1 MRSYA
6 NQRRS
11 PHAMTK
17 VKLALK
23 APAEFS
29 AMSLHEKNSYLQGLS
44 NQVAIAR
51 GIQNPEPLDR
61 EALSRLRRFYMRRKP
76 NELELEKIAD
86 PLLRSAMQSLADTI
100 HLGEIKNHILHE
112 APANCNAITIVPAD
126 DAQLSFFP
134 ADLHDAPLKD
144 DVNLMDVAPFSL
156 SKTIRDGSIRYELPD
171 AVITIEGG
179 ATVGLVTVYDYDIF
193 IHMVSQLSAQMRQYR
208 IDMEKGLRPSLP
220 PRVFRPNASQIL
232 RYCQREQGGKQY
244 ADLEKALDRLQ
255 ATRYK
260 ITNLTDTQKRRA
272 SVEAFTLIGRYKV
285 VSRTNTDTID
295 EVEIEIPEWVYNGVV
310 TSPGNRPSILT
321 LNPDYF
327 TITRPLAK
335 FIYRIARKACGTHG
349 FAVYGFDTLYQ
360 RSGSAGP
367 YRKFRDTLLK
377 LVEACKTDP
386 LPDFDIE
393 IVTGKGNADQLRMTS
408 RNKTLTMKDAA

>member
-1 MRSYA
+1 M
-6 NQRRS
+6 
-11 PHAMTK
+11 PK
-17 VKLALK
+17 IKLNLMP
-23 APAEFS
+23 PAEFS
-29 AMSLHEKNSYLQGLS
+29 ALSLHEKNDYLQSLA
-44 NQVAIAR
+44 NQVATAR
-51 GIQNPEPLDR
+51 GVENPEPLDR
-61 EALSRLRRFYMRRKP
+61 DSLSRLRRFYMRRKP
-76 NELELEKIAD
+76 NELELEKAGD
-86 PLLRSAMQSLADTI
+86 PQLRAAMQGLADAI
-100 HLGEIKNHILHE
+100 HLGEIKNLILHE
-112 APANCNAITIVPAD
+112 APANCSAISVIHAD

-156 SKTIRDGSIRYELPD
+156 SKSIRDGSIRYDLPD
-171 AVITIEGG
+171 CVITIEGG
-179 ATVGLVTVYDYDIF
+179 AQAGLVTVYDYDIF

-220 PRVFRPNASQIL
+220 PRIFRPNASNIL
-232 RYCQREQGGKQY
+232 RYCKREQGGKQY

-272 SVEAFTLIGRYKV
+272 SIEAFTLIGRYKV

-295 EVEIEIPEWVYNGVV
+295 EIEIEIPEWVYNGVV

-327 TITRPLAK
+327 AITRPLAK

-349 FAVYGFDTLYQ
+349 FAEYGFETLYQ

-377 LVEACKTDP
+377 LVEASKSDP
-386 LPDFDIE
+386 LPDFNIE
-393 IVTGKGNADQLRMTS
+393 VIAGKGGTELLRMTS
-408 RNKTLTMKDAA
+408 RKKTLEMKDAA